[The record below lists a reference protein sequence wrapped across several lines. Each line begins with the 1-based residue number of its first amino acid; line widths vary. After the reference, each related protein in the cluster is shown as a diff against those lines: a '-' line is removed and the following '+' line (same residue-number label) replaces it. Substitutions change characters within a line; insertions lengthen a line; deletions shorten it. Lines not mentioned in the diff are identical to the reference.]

1 LELGNSKKKILIMNA
16 KQIIQTSAIFGAIA
30 VGIGAFGAHGLK
42 DILAETARLETF
54 ETAVKYHFYHALGLF
69 LIGILA
75 LVKPNWKQLSTAA
88 ILMIVGILIFSG
100 SLYILS
106 LTGITWLGAITPLGG
121 VAFILGW
128 GFLFLAATKNS

>member
-1 LELGNSKKKILIMNA
+1 MTG
-16 KQIIQTSAIFGAIA
+16 KQIIQSAAIFGAIA

-42 DILAETARLETF
+42 AVLEETGRIETF
-54 ETAVKYHFYHALGLF
+54 ETAVKYHFYHSLGLF

-75 LVKPNWKQLSTAA
+75 LLKPDCKGLSFSA
-88 ILMIVGILIFSG
+88 ICMILGILIFSG

-128 GFLFLAATKNS
+128 MGIFRAATKN

>member
-1 LELGNSKKKILIMNA
+1 MNA